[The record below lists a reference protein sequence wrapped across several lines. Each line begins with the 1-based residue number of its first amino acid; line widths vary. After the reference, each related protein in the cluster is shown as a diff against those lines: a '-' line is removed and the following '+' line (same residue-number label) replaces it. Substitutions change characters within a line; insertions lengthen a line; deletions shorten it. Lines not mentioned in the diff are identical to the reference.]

1 MSLYKKYQEAWDGQD
16 IGAMLELYH
25 PEYNRVFH
33 ATGIEQG
40 LDDLEPMMSLMG
52 YEPEVIGLPRII

>member
-25 PEYNRVFH
+25 PDYKRVFH
-33 ATGIEQG
+33 AKGIEQG
-40 LDDLEPMMSLMG
+40 LDDPVSYTHLT
-52 YEPEVIGLPRII
+52 LPTKA